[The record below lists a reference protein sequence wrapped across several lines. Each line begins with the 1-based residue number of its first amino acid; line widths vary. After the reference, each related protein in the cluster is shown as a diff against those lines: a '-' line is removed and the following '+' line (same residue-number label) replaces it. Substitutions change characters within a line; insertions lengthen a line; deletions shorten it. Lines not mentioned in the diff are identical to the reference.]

1 MELISNT
8 MLKLPATADNTP
20 DWDYMKS
27 YIKSLNHKPLATANR
42 GGTDHIHLVLRP
54 GKTFV

>member
-1 MELISNT
+1 MELISNA

-42 GGTDHIHLVLRP
+42 GGVRITY
-54 GKTFV
+54 TWC